1 MAGGSAKT
9 HNWKLPIS
17 CTSYHNIRIYNI
29 HTYCLCHGTLF
40 VQPVYRLALVVCELR
55 CLYVVTTIWR
65 DCIMRALHARLF
77 VACML
82 SRGEDPHSCPSH
94 KIPSSVWL
102 WYGTWVQPTDE
113 ESNVRH
119 PLENQYSARTEA
131 NQVSER
137 QPTDEERKVIRDYIQ
152 KSEAPVT
159 MVDLFKHLGHTIR
172 TVAKVLC
179 RSWRRKGLSGNLRAV
194 EQRQTSGN
202 GLTRVHIS
210 TTLDPELYVCML
222 YAFHLS
228 CTVYIT

>member
-1 MAGGSAKT
+1 
-9 HNWKLPIS
+9 
-17 CTSYHNIRIYNI
+17 
-29 HTYCLCHGTLF
+29 
-40 VQPVYRLALVVCELR
+40 
-55 CLYVVTTIWR
+55 
-65 DCIMRALHARLF
+65 MRALHARLF

-94 KIPSSVWL
+94 KSPVL
-102 WYGTWVQPTDE
+102 YGYGMAHGFNQQMK
-113 ESNVRH
+113 NVRH

-131 NQVSER
+131 NQVGER
-137 QPTDEERKVIRDYIQ
+137 QPTDEERKAIRDYIQ

-222 YAFHLS
+222 SAFHLS